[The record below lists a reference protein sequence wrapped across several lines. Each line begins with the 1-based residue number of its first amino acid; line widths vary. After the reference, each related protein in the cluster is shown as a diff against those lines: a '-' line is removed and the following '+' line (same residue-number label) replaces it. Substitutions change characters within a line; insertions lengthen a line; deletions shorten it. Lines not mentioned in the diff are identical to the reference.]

1 MPYSSDYSHVTTF
14 KTYITKKKLK
24 MKGVVFMLHVDRLNG
39 GYLGKQVLHDIS
51 FEVKKGELVGLIG
64 LNGAGKSTTIK
75 HILGLLSPLSGKI
88 EIDGETLN
96 SSEKN
101 YRKKVSYI
109 PETPILYE
117 TLTLQEHI
125 ELMGKAYDVNPDELA
140 ARTKRLAKEMRMEK
154 QLAWFPSVFSKGMRQ
169 KAMILCA
176 LVTKTPLLI
185 VDEPFVGLD
194 PLAIR
199 QLLQL
204 FDEYKQDCAIL
215 MSTHILETAERHC
228 DRFVF
233 LHQGVVIASG
243 TAAELRDAYR
253 LSPDA
258 TLDDIYVEAIASEE
272 RSS

>member
-1 MPYSSDYSHVTTF
+1 
-14 KTYITKKKLK
+14 
-24 MKGVVFMLHVDRLNG
+24 MLHVDRLNG
-39 GYLGKQVLHDIS
+39 GYFGKQVLHDIS

-88 EIDGETLN
+88 EIDGETLD

-243 TAAELRDAYR
+243 TAAELRNVYR

>member
-1 MPYSSDYSHVTTF
+1 
-14 KTYITKKKLK
+14 
-24 MKGVVFMLHVDRLNG
+24 MLHVDKLNG
-39 GYLGKQVLHDIS
+39 GYIGKQVLHDIS

-75 HILGLLSPLSGKI
+75 HILGLLDPLSGTVTV
-88 EIDGETLN
+88 DGETLT
-96 SSEKN
+96 SSENN
-101 YRKKVSYI
+101 YRKKISYI

-117 TLTLQEHI
+117 TLTLREHLT
-125 ELMGKAYDVNPDELA
+125 LMGKAYGLTDEQLEE
-140 ARTKRLAKEMRMEK
+140 RTMRLAKDMRMEK
-154 QLAWFPSVFSKGMRQ
+154 QLGWFPSVFSKGMRQ

-199 QLLQL
+199 QLLRL
-204 FDEYKQDCAIL
+204 FDEYKEDSAIL

-233 LHQGVVIASG
+233 LHQGVVIATG
-243 TAAELRDAYR
+243 TAAELRQAYGLDA
-253 LSPDA
+253 LAS
-258 TLDDIYVEAIASEE
+258 LDDIYVEAIEAEE
-272 RSS
+272 RKR

>member
-1 MPYSSDYSHVTTF
+1 
-14 KTYITKKKLK
+14 
-24 MKGVVFMLHVDRLNG
+24 MLHVDHLSG
-39 GYLGKQVLHDIS
+39 GYIGKQVLHDVS

-75 HILGLLSPLSGKI
+75 HILGLLNPSSGSI
-88 EIDGETLN
+88 VVDGETLA

-101 YRKKVSYI
+101 YRKKISYI
-109 PETPILYE
+109 PETPILYD
-117 TLTLQEHI
+117 TLTLREHLT
-125 ELMGKAYDVNPDELA
+125 LMGKAYGITTDELER
-140 ARTKRLAKEMRMEK
+140 RTERLARDMRMEK
-154 QLAWFPSVFSKGMRQ
+154 QLDWFPSVFSKGMRQ

-199 QLLQL
+199 QLLRL
-204 FDEYKQDCAIL
+204 FDEYKEDSAIL

-233 LHQGVVIASG
+233 LHRGSVIATG
-243 TAAELRDAYR
+243 TAAELREAYR
-253 LSPDA
+253 LLPDA
-258 TLDDIYVEAIASEE
+258 TLDDIYVEAIEAEE
-272 RSS
+272 RKQ

>member
-1 MPYSSDYSHVTTF
+1 
-14 KTYITKKKLK
+14 
-24 MKGVVFMLHVDRLNG
+24 MLHVDRLNG
-39 GYLGKQVLHDIS
+39 GYFGKQVLHDIS

-88 EIDGETLN
+88 EIDGETLD

-243 TAAELRDAYR
+243 TAAELRDVYR

>member
-1 MPYSSDYSHVTTF
+1 
-14 KTYITKKKLK
+14 
-24 MKGVVFMLHVDRLNG
+24 MLHVNQLNG
-39 GYLGKQVLHDIS
+39 GYIGKQVLHDIS
-51 FEVKKGELVGLIG
+51 FDVNKGELVGLIG

-75 HILGLLSPLSGKI
+75 HILGLLDPLSGQI
-88 EIDGETLN
+88 EIDGETLQ

-117 TLTLQEHI
+117 TLTLREHI
-125 ELMGKAYDVNPDELA
+125 ELMGKAYEVDPDDLA
-140 ARTKRLAKEMRMEK
+140 SRTARLAKEMRMEK

-199 QLLQL
+199 QLLHL
-204 FDEYKQDCAIL
+204 FDEYKQDSAIL

-233 LHQGVVIASG
+233 LHQGVVIADG
-243 TAAELRDAYR
+243 TAAELRLKYNLAQ
-253 LSPDA
+253 DA
-258 TLDDIYVEAIASEE
+258 TLDDIYVVAIESEE
-272 RSS
+272 RPS

>member
-1 MPYSSDYSHVTTF
+1 
-14 KTYITKKKLK
+14 
-24 MKGVVFMLHVDRLNG
+24 MLHVDRLNG
-39 GYLGKQVLHDIS
+39 GYLGKQVLYDIS

-75 HILGLLSPLSGKI
+75 HILGLLSPLSGNI

-243 TAAELRDAYR
+243 TAAELRDVYR

>member
-1 MPYSSDYSHVTTF
+1 
-14 KTYITKKKLK
+14 
-24 MKGVVFMLHVDRLNG
+24 MLHVDRLNG
-39 GYLGKQVLHDIS
+39 GYLGKQVLHDVS

-88 EIDGETLN
+88 EIDGETLD
-96 SSEKN
+96 SSEKK

-125 ELMGKAYDVNPDELA
+125 ELMGKAYDVNPDDLA

-233 LHQGVVIASG
+233 LHQGEVIASG
-243 TAAELRDAYR
+243 TAAELRETYR
-253 LSPDA
+253 LSTEA

>member
-1 MPYSSDYSHVTTF
+1 
-14 KTYITKKKLK
+14 
-24 MKGVVFMLHVDRLNG
+24 MLHVDQLNG
-39 GYLGKQVLHDIS
+39 GYIGKQVLHDIS

-75 HILGLLSPLSGKI
+75 HILGLLDPISGSV
-88 EIDGETLN
+88 EVDSETLT

-101 YRKKVSYI
+101 YRKKISYI
-109 PETPILYE
+109 PETPILYD
-117 TLTLQEHI
+117 TLTLREHLTLI
-125 ELMGKAYDVNPDELA
+125 GKAYDIDASDMET
-140 ARTKRLAKEMRMEK
+140 RTERLARDMRMEK
-154 QLAWFPSVFSKGMRQ
+154 QLDWFPSVFSKGMRQ

-199 QLLQL
+199 QLLRL
-204 FDEYKQDCAIL
+204 FDEYKEDCAIL

-233 LHQGVVIASG
+233 LHQGSVIATG
-243 TAAELRDAYR
+243 TAAQLRETYGLR
-253 LSPDA
+253 TDA
-258 TLDDIYVEAIASEE
+258 TLDDIYVEAIEAEE
-272 RSS
+272 RKR

>member
-1 MPYSSDYSHVTTF
+1 M
-14 KTYITKKKLK
+14 
-24 MKGVVFMLHVDRLNG
+24 VFMLHVDRLNG
-39 GYLGKQVLHDIS
+39 GYFGKQVLHDIS

-88 EIDGETLN
+88 EIDGETLD

-243 TAAELRDAYR
+243 TAAELRNVYR

>member
-1 MPYSSDYSHVTTF
+1 
-14 KTYITKKKLK
+14 
-24 MKGVVFMLHVDRLNG
+24 MLHVNRLNG
-39 GYLGKQVLHDIS
+39 GYIGKQVLHDVS
-51 FEVKKGELVGLIG
+51 FEVEKGELVGLIG

-88 EIDGETLN
+88 EIDGETVE
-96 SSEKN
+96 SSEKR

-125 ELMGKAYDVNPDELA
+125 ELMGKAYDVSPEELTE
-140 ARTKRLAKEMRMEK
+140 RTKRLAKEMRMEK
-154 QLAWFPSVFSKGMRQ
+154 QLTWFPSVFSKGMRQ

-233 LHQGVVIASG
+233 LHQGVVIANG
-243 TAAELRDAYR
+243 TAAQLRDKYQ

>member
-1 MPYSSDYSHVTTF
+1 
-14 KTYITKKKLK
+14 
-24 MKGVVFMLHVDRLNG
+24 MLHVDRLNG

-75 HILGLLSPLSGKI
+75 HILGLLSPRSGKI
-88 EIDGETLN
+88 EIDGKTIN

>member
-1 MPYSSDYSHVTTF
+1 
-14 KTYITKKKLK
+14 
-24 MKGVVFMLHVDRLNG
+24 MLHVDRLNG
-39 GYLGKQVLHDIS
+39 GYLGKQVLHDVS

-96 SSEKN
+96 SSEKQ

-125 ELMGKAYDVNPDELA
+125 ELMGKAYDVDPKELSE
-140 ARTKRLAKEMRMEK
+140 RTKRLAKDMRMEK

-233 LHQGVVIASG
+233 LHQGVVIANG
-243 TAAELRDAYR
+243 TAAELRDVYR

>member
-1 MPYSSDYSHVTTF
+1 
-14 KTYITKKKLK
+14 
-24 MKGVVFMLHVDRLNG
+24 MLHVDHLSG
-39 GYLGKQVLHDIS
+39 GYIGKQVLHDVS

-75 HILGLLSPLSGKI
+75 HILGLLNPSSGSI
-88 EIDGETLN
+88 VVDGETLA

-101 YRKKVSYI
+101 YRKKISYI
-109 PETPILYE
+109 PETPILYD
-117 TLTLQEHI
+117 TLTLREHLT
-125 ELMGKAYDVNPDELA
+125 LMGKAYGITTDELER
-140 ARTKRLAKEMRMEK
+140 RTERLAHDMRMEK
-154 QLAWFPSVFSKGMRQ
+154 QLDWFPSVFSKGMRQ

-199 QLLQL
+199 QLLRL
-204 FDEYKQDCAIL
+204 FDEYKEDSAIL

-233 LHQGVVIASG
+233 LHQGSVIATG
-243 TAAELRDAYR
+243 TAAELREAYR
-253 LSPDA
+253 LLPDA
-258 TLDDIYVEAIASEE
+258 TLDDIYVEAIEAEE
-272 RSS
+272 RKQ

>member
-1 MPYSSDYSHVTTF
+1 
-14 KTYITKKKLK
+14 
-24 MKGVVFMLHVDRLNG
+24 MLHVDRLNG
-39 GYLGKQVLHDIS
+39 GYLGKQVLHDVS

-75 HILGLLSPLSGKI
+75 HILGLLSPLSGQI
-88 EIDGETLN
+88 EIDGETLQ
-96 SSEKN
+96 SSEKK

-125 ELMGKAYDVNPDELA
+125 ELMGKAYDVDSKDLTM
-140 ARTKRLAKEMRMEK
+140 RTNRLAKEMRMEK

-204 FDEYKQDCAIL
+204 FDEYKEDCAIL

-228 DRFVF
+228 DRFIF
-233 LHQGVVIASG
+233 LHQGVVIATG
-243 TAAELRDAYR
+243 TAAELREVYR

-272 RSS
+272 QSS

>member
-1 MPYSSDYSHVTTF
+1 ML
-14 KTYITKKKLK
+14 KT
-24 MKGVVFMLHVDRLNG
+24 KGVVFMLHVEQLNG
-39 GYLGKQVLHDIS
+39 GYIGKQVLHNVS
-51 FEVKKGELVGLIG
+51 FEVNKGELVGLIG

-75 HILGLLSPLSGKI
+75 HILGLLDPLSGKV
-88 EIDGETLN
+88 EIDGETLQ

-109 PETPILYE
+109 PETPILYD
-117 TLTLQEHI
+117 TLTLREHI
-125 ELMGKAYDVNPDELA
+125 ELMGKAYDVEPNDLVN
-140 ARTKRLAKEMRMEK
+140 RTARLAKEMRMEK
-154 QLAWFPSVFSKGMRQ
+154 QLDWFPSVFSKGMRQ

-233 LHQGVVIASG
+233 LHQGVVIANG
-243 TAAELRDAYR
+243 TAAQLRETYN
-253 LSPDA
+253 LSHDA

-272 RSS
+272 QSS

>member
-1 MPYSSDYSHVTTF
+1 M
-14 KTYITKKKLK
+14 K

-39 GYLGKQVLHDIS
+39 GYFGKQVLHDIS

-88 EIDGETLN
+88 EIDGETLD

-243 TAAELRDAYR
+243 TAAELRNVYR

>member
-1 MPYSSDYSHVTTF
+1 
-14 KTYITKKKLK
+14 
-24 MKGVVFMLHVDRLNG
+24 MLHVDRLNG
-39 GYLGKQVLHDIS
+39 GYFGKQVLHDIS

-88 EIDGETLN
+88 EIDGETLD

-125 ELMGKAYDVNPDELA
+125 ELMGKAYNVNPDELA

-243 TAAELRDAYR
+243 TAAELRNVYR

>member
-1 MPYSSDYSHVTTF
+1 
-14 KTYITKKKLK
+14 
-24 MKGVVFMLHVDRLNG
+24 MLHVDHLSG
-39 GYLGKQVLHDIS
+39 GYIGKQVLHDVS

-75 HILGLLSPLSGKI
+75 HILGLLNPSSGSVVV
-88 EIDGETLN
+88 DGETLA

-101 YRKKVSYI
+101 YRKKISYI
-109 PETPILYE
+109 PETPILYD
-117 TLTLQEHI
+117 TLTLREHLT
-125 ELMGKAYDVNPDELA
+125 LMGKAYGITTDELER
-140 ARTKRLAKEMRMEK
+140 RTERLARDMRMEK
-154 QLAWFPSVFSKGMRQ
+154 QLDWFPSVFSKGMRQ

-199 QLLQL
+199 QLLRL
-204 FDEYKQDCAIL
+204 FDEYKEDSAIL

-233 LHQGVVIASG
+233 LHRGSVIATG
-243 TAAELRDAYR
+243 TAAELREAYR
-253 LSPDA
+253 LLPDA
-258 TLDDIYVEAIASEE
+258 TLDDIYVEAIEAEE
-272 RSS
+272 RKQ

>member
-1 MPYSSDYSHVTTF
+1 
-14 KTYITKKKLK
+14 
-24 MKGVVFMLHVDRLNG
+24 MLHVDRLNG
-39 GYLGKQVLHDIS
+39 GYLGKQVLHDVS

-75 HILGLLSPLSGKI
+75 HILGLLSPLSGQI
-88 EIDGETLN
+88 EIDGETLQ
-96 SSEKN
+96 SSEKK

-125 ELMGKAYDVNPDELA
+125 ELMGKAYDVDSKDLTM
-140 ARTKRLAKEMRMEK
+140 RTNRLAKEMRMEK

-204 FDEYKQDCAIL
+204 FDEYKEDCAIL

-228 DRFVF
+228 DRFIF
-233 LHQGVVIASG
+233 LHQGVVIATG
-243 TAAELRDAYR
+243 TASELREVYR

-272 RSS
+272 QSS

>member
-1 MPYSSDYSHVTTF
+1 
-14 KTYITKKKLK
+14 
-24 MKGVVFMLHVDRLNG
+24 MLHVDRLNG

>member
-1 MPYSSDYSHVTTF
+1 
-14 KTYITKKKLK
+14 

-39 GYLGKQVLHDIS
+39 GYIGKQVLHDVS

-88 EIDGETLN
+88 EIDGETVE
-96 SSEKN
+96 SSEKR

-117 TLTLQEHI
+117 TLTLKEHI
-125 ELMGKAYDVNPDELA
+125 ELMGKAYDVSPDELTE
-140 ARTKRLAKEMRMEK
+140 RTKRLAKEMRMEK
-154 QLAWFPSVFSKGMRQ
+154 QLTWFPSVFSKGMRQ

-233 LHQGVVIASG
+233 LHQGIVIANG
-243 TAAELRDAYR
+243 TAAQLRDKYQ

>member
-1 MPYSSDYSHVTTF
+1 
-14 KTYITKKKLK
+14 
-24 MKGVVFMLHVDRLNG
+24 MLHVDRLNG

-88 EIDGETLN
+88 EIDGKTIN

>member
-1 MPYSSDYSHVTTF
+1 M
-14 KTYITKKKLK
+14 LK
-24 MKGVVFMLHVDRLNG
+24 VDHLNG
-39 GYLGKQVLHDIS
+39 GYIGKQVLHNIS

-75 HILGLLSPLSGKI
+75 HILGLLHPISG
-88 EIDGETLN
+88 EVSVDEETLQ

-101 YRKKVSYI
+101 YRKKISYI
-109 PETPILYE
+109 PETPILYD
-117 TLTLQEHI
+117 TLTLREHLV
-125 ELMGKAYDVNPDELA
+125 LMGKAYDISEEDLKTRME
-140 ARTKRLAKEMRMEK
+140 RLVKDMRMEK
-154 QLAWFPSVFSKGMRQ
+154 QLDWFPSVFSKGMRQ

-199 QLLQL
+199 QLLNL
-204 FDEYKQDCAIL
+204 FDEYKQDSAIL

-233 LHQGVVIASG
+233 LHQGVVIATG
-243 TAAELRDAYR
+243 TAAQLREKYKLHAG
-253 LSPDA
+253 A
-258 TLDDIYVEAIASEE
+258 TLDDIYVEAIEAEE
-272 RSS
+272 RAQ

>member
-1 MPYSSDYSHVTTF
+1 
-14 KTYITKKKLK
+14 
-24 MKGVVFMLHVDRLNG
+24 MLHVDKLNG
-39 GYLGKQVLHDIS
+39 GYIGKQVLHDIS

-75 HILGLLSPLSGKI
+75 HILGLLNPLSGTVTV
-88 EIDGETLN
+88 DGETIE

-101 YRKKVSYI
+101 YRKKISYI

-117 TLTLQEHI
+117 TLTLREHLA
-125 ELMGKAYDVNPDELA
+125 LMGKAYGLPDEELEE
-140 ARTKRLAKEMRMEK
+140 RTLRLAKDMRMEK
-154 QLAWFPSVFSKGMRQ
+154 QLGWFPSVFSKGMRQ

-199 QLLQL
+199 QLLRL
-204 FDEYKQDCAIL
+204 FDEYKEDSAIL

-233 LHQGVVIASG
+233 LHQGVVIATG
-243 TAAELRDAYR
+243 TAAELRQTYGLDA
-253 LSPDA
+253 LAS
-258 TLDDIYVEAIASEE
+258 LDDIYVEAIEAEE
-272 RSS
+272 RKR

>member
-1 MPYSSDYSHVTTF
+1 
-14 KTYITKKKLK
+14 
-24 MKGVVFMLHVDRLNG
+24 MLHVDKLNG
-39 GYLGKQVLHDIS
+39 GYIGKQVLHDIS

-75 HILGLLSPLSGKI
+75 HILGLLDPLSGTVTV
-88 EIDGETLN
+88 DGETLT
-96 SSEKN
+96 SSENN
-101 YRKKVSYI
+101 YRKKISYI

-117 TLTLQEHI
+117 TLTLREHLT
-125 ELMGKAYDVNPDELA
+125 LMGKSYGLTDEQLEE
-140 ARTKRLAKEMRMEK
+140 RTMRLAKDMRMEK
-154 QLAWFPSVFSKGMRQ
+154 QLGWFPSVFSKGMRQ

-199 QLLQL
+199 QLLRL
-204 FDEYKQDCAIL
+204 FDEYKEDSAIL

-233 LHQGVVIASG
+233 LHQGVVIATG
-243 TAAELRDAYR
+243 TAIELRQAYG
-253 LSPDA
+253 LDTHAS
-258 TLDDIYVEAIASEE
+258 LDDIYVEAIEAEE
-272 RSS
+272 RKR

>member
-1 MPYSSDYSHVTTF
+1 
-14 KTYITKKKLK
+14 
-24 MKGVVFMLHVDRLNG
+24 MLHVDKLNG
-39 GYLGKQVLHDIS
+39 GYIGKQVLHDIS

-75 HILGLLSPLSGKI
+75 HILGLLDPLSGTVTV
-88 EIDGETLN
+88 DGETLT
-96 SSEKN
+96 SSENN
-101 YRKKVSYI
+101 YRKKISYI

-117 TLTLQEHI
+117 TLTLREHLT
-125 ELMGKAYDVNPDELA
+125 LMGKAYGLTDEQLEE
-140 ARTKRLAKEMRMEK
+140 RTMRLAKDMRMEK
-154 QLAWFPSVFSKGMRQ
+154 QLGWFPSVFSKGMRQ

-199 QLLQL
+199 QLLRL
-204 FDEYKQDCAIL
+204 FDEYKEDSAIL

-233 LHQGVVIASG
+233 LHQGVVIATG
-243 TAAELRDAYR
+243 TAIELRQAYG
-253 LSPDA
+253 LDTHAS
-258 TLDDIYVEAIASEE
+258 LDDIYVEAIEAEE
-272 RSS
+272 RKR

>member
-1 MPYSSDYSHVTTF
+1 
-14 KTYITKKKLK
+14 
-24 MKGVVFMLHVDRLNG
+24 MLHVDKLNG
-39 GYLGKQVLHDIS
+39 GYIGKQVLHDVT

-75 HILGLLSPLSGKI
+75 HILGLLEPISGSVTV
-88 EIDGETLN
+88 DGETVQ

-101 YRKKVSYI
+101 YRKKISYI
-109 PETPILYE
+109 PETPILYD
-117 TLTLQEHI
+117 TLTLREHLT
-125 ELMGKAYDVNPDELA
+125 LMGKAYEIPERDLEE
-140 ARTKRLAKEMRMEK
+140 RTGRLAKNMRMEK
-154 QLAWFPSVFSKGMRQ
+154 QLDWFPSVFSKGMRQ

-204 FDEYKQDCAIL
+204 FDEYKEESAIL

-233 LHQGVVIASG
+233 LHQGVVIATG
-243 TAAELRDAYR
+243 TAGELREKYA

-258 TLDDIYVEAIASEE
+258 TLDDIYVEAIDVEE
-272 RSS
+272 RAR